1 MGGPKAIQGSLKEEG
16 KRFRVREGDVMIE
29 AEVRVTW
36 KMEDTEDGRG
46 ALTKKCRYPLEAGE
60 SKETDSPLEPP
71 KEYSPSTLD
80 FSPMRPILDF

>member
-1 MGGPKAIQGSLKEEG
+1 
-16 KRFRVREGDVMIE
+16 MIE

-60 SKETDSPLEPP
+60 SKKTDPPLEPP
-71 KEYSPSTLD
+71 E
-80 FSPMRPILDF
+80 RI